1 MAAAGGGAAA
11 HGARPVYASANSSFA
26 EVQHQIL
33 QLWDVQIDTA
43 EDLGIYPSANATPND
58 IALAYSRAP
67 VLDQESFGTWIV
79 SDCINAPDFADD
91 ANLRT
96 LTGKS
101 SITGN
106 DTQLRYRLYF
116 NYNYGGVSLVRE
128 DDWDEFGRMP
138 PREALPLREDDPL
151 FEGDRLPDDGTFAQ
165 GGMNFLNLLKEQ
177 ARGLQRDR
185 KAFDDQKAQWEI
197 LRQSGL
203 PRNADTVDAAIMSS
217 LSTTEFLPDHAQNV
231 LAQYYAPKYAELPA
245 QMLTMAADHAQSIN
259 AAAAETQ
266 AVEVD
271 LSETTQMLRGIARA
285 NQALRGELG
294 RLQREREE
302 LFRRDLAYFAQEQR
316 LRNEVDDL
324 RSELGRQP
332 MLRPDEGDDHVLERD
347 FMRAYIA
354 RGGPADAEDPARPAG
369 AANAE
374 GTLEFGANAARSPP
388 HKRSKGR
395 KLP

>member
-96 LTGKS
+96 LKGKS
-101 SITGN
+101 ATTGN
-106 DTQLRYRLYF
+106 DTQLMYRLYF

-128 DDWDEFGRMP
+128 GDWDEFGQMP

-151 FEGDRLPDDGTFAQ
+151 FEGDPLPDDETFAQ
-165 GGMNFLNLLKEQ
+165 GGMNLLNQLKRQAIRLQKDREAFEQ
-177 ARGLQRDR
+177 
-185 KAFDDQKAQWEI
+185 QKARWET
-197 LRQSGL
+197 LHRTEL
-203 PRNADTVDAAIMSS
+203 PRTSEVVNAAIMDS
-217 LSTTEFLPDHAQNV
+217 LVNTELMTEKDQTLLTRH
-231 LAQYYAPKYAELPA
+231 YAPQYKDLPR
-245 QMLTMAADHAQSIN
+245 QILTITADCAQSIN
-259 AAAAETQ
+259 AAAAATQ
-266 AVEVD
+266 AAKND
-271 LSETTQMLRGIARA
+271 LATTTALLTDSLHT

-294 RLQREREE
+294 ILQRELEE
-302 LFRRDLAYFAQEQR
+302 LRRRDLAYSAEEQR
-316 LRNEVDDL
+316 LRTQVDDL
-324 RSELGRQP
+324 RSQLGLQP
-332 MLRPDEGDDHVLERD
+332 MLRPDEGAEHASEQDLMRRYLNPGGHADDES
-347 FMRAYIA
+347 
-354 RGGPADAEDPARPAG
+354 PADLQ
-369 AANAE
+369 
-374 GTLEFGANAARSPP
+374 GTLGLGDGAARSPLR
-388 HKRSKGR
+388 KRPKGGGQ
-395 KLP
+395 P